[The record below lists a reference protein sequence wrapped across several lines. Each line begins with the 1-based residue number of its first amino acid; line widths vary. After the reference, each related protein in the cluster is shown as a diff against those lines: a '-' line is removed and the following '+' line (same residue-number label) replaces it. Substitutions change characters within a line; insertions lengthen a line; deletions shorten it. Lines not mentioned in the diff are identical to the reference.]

1 MVLHGKFHRPRI
13 EAKPKIQLTYKAQT
27 SFEQRNNSLT
37 YDGKYNMF
45 TGGDDFVKTGQI
57 NLWNDDTKVPEKMF
71 TEHCGM
77 LNGSAG
83 EFFPAHRDVD
93 MDNGIDYVDL
103 FSSDICR

>member
-1 MVLHGKFHRPRI
+1 MDIKQKSQF
-13 EAKPKIQLTYKAQT
+13 TYKALIY
-27 SFEQRNNSLT
+27 FEQRNNSLT

>member
-1 MVLHGKFHRPRI
+1 M
-13 EAKPKIQLTYKAQT
+13 
-27 SFEQRNNSLT
+27 T

-83 EFFPAHRDVD
+83 EFFPGLDTNSIFFCFLLVKKSLICLEGKSMILHRGSTFLLLPPSKFLVSVLDP
-93 MDNGIDYVDL
+93 
-103 FSSDICR
+103 